1 MSQEEL
7 LKALEE
13 DARRERSSLLRDA
26 EAEAETIRSEALEEL
41 KRLKEADL
49 LKFKVSLSA
58 EIAKATNDARA
69 YSNGIISAARNAAIA
84 TVREK
89 VEDEFKRLPLRD
101 DYPGILKKLF
111 MEALESIGEVKT
123 VVFVPERDLP
133 IFRKMDILKERDVRP
148 VNMDS
153 GVMVTS
159 EDGRVKIT
167 NTIRTRLAKAMP
179 ELNVEIRRVL
189 WDSNT

>member
-13 DARRERSSLLRDA
+13 DARRERNSLLSDA
-26 EAEAETIRSEALEEL
+26 EAEAGTIRSEALEEL
-41 KRLKEADL
+41 KRLKEEDL

-58 EIAKATNDARA
+58 ETAKATNDARA

-84 TVREK
+84 RVREK

-101 DYPGILKKLF
+101 GYPEILRKLL
-111 MEALESIGEVKT
+111 MEALDNIGEVKT
-123 VVFVPERDLP
+123 IVFVPESDLP
-133 IFRKMDILKERDVRP
+133 IFRKMDILKDRDVRP

-167 NTIRTRLAKAMP
+167 NTAITRLAKAMP

>member
-13 DARRERSSLLRDA
+13 DARRERNSLLSDA
-26 EAEAETIRSEALEEL
+26 EAEAGTIRSEALEEL
-41 KRLKEADL
+41 KKLKEADL

-58 EIAKATNDARA
+58 ETAKATNDARA

-89 VEDEFKRLPLRD
+89 VEDEFKGLPLRD
-101 DYPGILKKLF
+101 DYPEILRKLF

-133 IFRKMDILKERDVRP
+133 IFRKMDIMKERDVRP

-167 NTIRTRLAKAMP
+167 NTTITRLAKAMP

>member
-13 DARRERSSLLRDA
+13 DARRERNSLLSDA
-26 EAEAETIRSEALEEL
+26 EAEAGTIRSEALEEL
-41 KRLKEADL
+41 KKLKEADL

-58 EIAKATNDARA
+58 ETAKATNDARA

-84 TVREK
+84 MVREK
-89 VEDEFKRLPLRD
+89 VEDEFKRLPQRD
-101 DYPGILKKLF
+101 DYPEILGKLF
-111 MEALESIGEVKT
+111 MEALDSLGEVKT
-123 VVFVPERDLP
+123 IVFVPERDLP
-133 IFRKMDILKERDVRP
+133 IFRKMDILKNRDVRP

-153 GVMVTS
+153 GVMITS
-159 EDGRVKIT
+159 EDCRVKIT
-167 NTIRTRLAKAMP
+167 NTTITRLAKAMP

>member
-13 DARRERSSLLRDA
+13 DARRERNSLLRDA
-26 EAEAETIRSEALEEL
+26 EAEAGTIRSEALEEL

-69 YSNGIISAARNAAIA
+69 YSNGIISAARDAAIA
-84 TVREK
+84 RVREK

-101 DYPGILKKLF
+101 DYPEILRKLF
-111 MEALESIGEVKT
+111 MEALESIGEAKP

-133 IFRKMDILKERDVRP
+133 IFRKMDILKDRDVRP

>member
-13 DARRERSSLLRDA
+13 DARRERSSLLSDA
-26 EAEAETIRSEALEEL
+26 EAEAGSIRSEALEEL
-41 KRLKEADL
+41 KRLKEEDF

-58 EIAKATNDARA
+58 ETAKATNDARA

-84 TVREK
+84 AVREK

-101 DYPGILKKLF
+101 DYPEILRKLL
-111 MEALESIGEVKT
+111 MEALDSIGEVKT
-123 VVFVPERDLP
+123 IVFVPESDLP
-133 IFRKMDILKERDVRP
+133 IFRKMDTLKDRDVRP

-167 NTIRTRLAKAMP
+167 NTAITRLSKAMP

-189 WDSNT
+189 WNSNT

>member
-13 DARRERSSLLRDA
+13 DARRERNSLLNDA
-26 EAEAETIRSEALEEL
+26 EAEAGTIRSEALEEL
-41 KRLKEADL
+41 KRLKEEDF

-58 EIAKATNDARA
+58 ETAKATNDARA

-84 TVREK
+84 AVREK

-101 DYPGILKKLF
+101 DYPEILRKLL
-111 MEALESIGEVKT
+111 MEALDSIGEVKT
-123 VVFVPERDLP
+123 IVFVPERDLP
-133 IFRKMDILKERDVRP
+133 IFRKMDILKDKDVRP
-148 VNMDS
+148 VSMDS

-167 NTIRTRLAKAMP
+167 NTAITRLSKAMP

-189 WDSNT
+189 WNSNT

>member
-13 DARRERSSLLRDA
+13 DARRERNSLLSDA
-26 EAEAETIRSEALEEL
+26 EAEAGTIRSEALEEL
-41 KRLKEADL
+41 KKLKEADL

-84 TVREK
+84 MVREK
-89 VEDEFKRLPLRD
+89 VEDEFKRLPQRD
-101 DYPGILKKLF
+101 DYPEILGKLF
-111 MEALESIGEVKT
+111 MEALDSIGEVKT
-123 VVFVPERDLP
+123 IVFVPESDLS
-133 IFRKMDILKERDVRP
+133 IFRKMDTLKDRDVRP

-189 WDSNT
+189 WNSNT

>member
-13 DARRERSSLLRDA
+13 DARRERNSLLRDA
-26 EAEAETIRSEALEEL
+26 EAAAGTIRSEALEEL

-49 LKFKVSLSA
+49 LKFKISLSA

-69 YSNGIISAARNAAIA
+69 YSDGIISAARNAAIA
-84 TVREK
+84 MVREK

-101 DYPGILKKLF
+101 DYPEILRKLF
-111 MEALESIGEVKT
+111 MEALDSIGEVKT

-133 IFRKMDILKERDVRP
+133 IFRKMDILKDKDVRP

-167 NTIRTRLAKAMP
+167 NTIITRLAKAMP

-189 WDSNT
+189 WD

>member
-13 DARRERSSLLRDA
+13 DARRERSSLLNDA
-26 EAEAETIRSEALEEL
+26 EAEAGSIRSEALEEL
-41 KRLKEADL
+41 KRLKEEDF

-58 EIAKATNDARA
+58 ETAKATNDARA

-84 TVREK
+84 AVREK
-89 VEDEFKRLPLRD
+89 VEDEFKRLPQRD
-101 DYPGILKKLF
+101 DYPEILGKLF
-111 MEALESIGEVKT
+111 MEALDSIGEVKT
-123 VVFVPERDLP
+123 IVFVPESDLP
-133 IFRKMDILKERDVRP
+133 IFRKMDTLKDRDVRP

-167 NTIRTRLAKAMP
+167 NTAITRLSKAMP

-189 WDSNT
+189 WNSNT

>member
-13 DARRERSSLLRDA
+13 DARRERSSLLSDA
-26 EAEAETIRSEALEEL
+26 EAEAGSIRSEALEEL
-41 KRLKEADL
+41 KRLKEEDF

-58 EIAKATNDARA
+58 ETAKATNDARA

-84 TVREK
+84 AVREK

-101 DYPGILKKLF
+101 DYPGILRKLL
-111 MEALESIGEVKT
+111 MEALDSIGEVKT
-123 VVFVPERDLP
+123 IVFVPESDLP
-133 IFRKMDILKERDVRP
+133 IFRKMDTLKDRDVRP

-167 NTIRTRLAKAMP
+167 NTAITRLSKAMP

-189 WDSNT
+189 WNSNT

>member
-13 DARRERSSLLRDA
+13 DARRERNSLLNDA
-26 EAEAETIRSEALEEL
+26 EAEAGTIRSEALEEL
-41 KRLKEADL
+41 KRLKEEDL

-58 EIAKATNDARA
+58 ETAKATNDARA

-89 VEDEFKRLPLRD
+89 IEDEFKGLPLRD
-101 DYPGILKKLF
+101 DYPEILRKLF

-123 VVFVPERDLP
+123 IVFVPERDLP
-133 IFRKMDILKERDVRP
+133 IFRKMDILKNRDVRP

-167 NTIRTRLAKAMP
+167 NTTITRLAKAMP

>member
-13 DARRERSSLLRDA
+13 DARRERNSLLSDA
-26 EAEAETIRSEALEEL
+26 EAEAGTIRSEALEEL
-41 KRLKEADL
+41 KRLKEEDL
-49 LKFKVSLSA
+49 LKLKLSLSA

-69 YSNGIISAARNAAIA
+69 CSNGIISAARNAAIA
-84 TVREK
+84 AVREK

-101 DYPGILKKLF
+101 DYPEILRKLF
-111 MEALESIGEVKT
+111 MEALDSIGEVKT
-123 VVFVPERDLP
+123 IVFVPERDLP
-133 IFRKMDILKERDVRP
+133 IFRKMDIMKDRDVRP
-148 VNMDS
+148 LNMDG
-153 GVMVTS
+153 GVLVTS

-167 NTIRTRLAKAMP
+167 NTTITRLVKAMP

-189 WDSNT
+189 WNSNT

>member
-13 DARRERSSLLRDA
+13 DARRERSSLLSDA
-26 EAEAETIRSEALEEL
+26 EAEAGSIRSEALEEL
-41 KRLKEADL
+41 KRLKEEDL

-84 TVREK
+84 AVREK
-89 VEDEFKRLPLRD
+89 VEDEFKRLPQRD
-101 DYPGILKKLF
+101 DYPEILGKLF
-111 MEALESIGEVKT
+111 MEALDSIGEVKT
-123 VVFVPERDLP
+123 IVFVPESDLS
-133 IFRKMDILKERDVRP
+133 IFRKMDTLKDRDVRP

-189 WDSNT
+189 WNSNT

>member
-13 DARRERSSLLRDA
+13 DARRERNSLLSDA
-26 EAEAETIRSEALEEL
+26 EAEAGTIRSEALEEL
-41 KRLKEADL
+41 KRLKEEDL

-84 TVREK
+84 AVREK

-101 DYPGILKKLF
+101 DYPEILRKLL
-111 MEALESIGEVKT
+111 MEALDSIGEVKT
-123 VVFVPERDLP
+123 IVFVPESDLP
-133 IFRKMDILKERDVRP
+133 IFRKMDTLKDRDVRP

-189 WDSNT
+189 WNSNT

>member
-13 DARRERSSLLRDA
+13 DARRERSSLLSDA
-26 EAEAETIRSEALEEL
+26 EAEAGSIRSEALEEL
-41 KRLKEADL
+41 KRLKEEDF

-58 EIAKATNDARA
+58 ETAKATNDARA

-84 TVREK
+84 AVREK

-101 DYPGILKKLF
+101 DYPEILRKLL
-111 MEALESIGEVKT
+111 MEALDSIGEVKPI
-123 VVFVPERDLP
+123 VFVPESDLS
-133 IFRKMDILKERDVRP
+133 IFRKMDTLKDRDVRP

-189 WDSNT
+189 WNSNT

>member
-13 DARRERSSLLRDA
+13 DARRERNSLLNDA
-26 EAEAETIRSEALEEL
+26 EAEAGTIRSEALEEL
-41 KRLKEADL
+41 KKLKEADL

-58 EIAKATNDARA
+58 ETAKATNDARA

-89 VEDEFKRLPLRD
+89 IEDEFKRLPLRD
-101 DYPGILKKLF
+101 DYPEILRKLF

-123 VVFVPERDLP
+123 IVFVPERDLP
-133 IFRKMDILKERDVRP
+133 IFRKMDILKNRDVRP

-153 GVMVTS
+153 GVMITS
-159 EDGRVKIT
+159 EDCRVKIT
-167 NTIRTRLAKAMP
+167 NTTITRLAKAMP

>member
-13 DARRERSSLLRDA
+13 DARRERDSLLRGA
-26 EAEAETIRSEALEEL
+26 EAEAGTIRSEALEEL

-49 LKFKVSLSA
+49 LKFKISLSA

-84 TVREK
+84 KVREK
-89 VEDEFKRLPLRD
+89 VEGEFKTLPQRE
-101 DYPGILKKLF
+101 DYPEILRKLF
-111 MEALESIGEVKT
+111 MEALGSIGEVKT
-123 VVFVPERDLP
+123 IVFAPERDLP

-148 VNMDS
+148 VNMDI

-167 NTIRTRLAKAMP
+167 NTTKTRLAKAMP

>member
-13 DARRERSSLLRDA
+13 DARRERNSLLSDA
-26 EAEAETIRSEALEEL
+26 EAEAGTIRSEALEEL
-41 KRLKEADL
+41 KRLKEEDL

-84 TVREK
+84 MVREK
-89 VEDEFKRLPLRD
+89 VEDEFKRLPQRD
-101 DYPGILKKLF
+101 DYPEILGKLF
-111 MEALESIGEVKT
+111 MEALDSIGEVKT
-123 VVFVPERDLP
+123 IVFVPESDLS
-133 IFRKMDILKERDVRP
+133 IFRKMDTLKDRDVRP

-189 WDSNT
+189 WNSNT

>member
-13 DARRERSSLLRDA
+13 DARRERNSLLRDA
-26 EAEAETIRSEALEEL
+26 EAEAGTIRSEALLEL

-49 LKFKVSLSA
+49 LKLKVSLSA
-58 EIAKATNDARA
+58 EIARATNDARA
-69 YSNGIISAARNAAIA
+69 YSNGIISDARNAAIA
-84 TVREK
+84 RVREK

-101 DYPGILKKLF
+101 DYPEILRKLF
-111 MEALESIGEVKT
+111 MEALDSIGEVKT

-133 IFRKMDILKERDVRP
+133 IFRKMDILKDRDVRP

-179 ELNVEIRRVL
+179 ELNVGIRRVL

>member
-13 DARRERSSLLRDA
+13 DARRERNSLLRDA
-26 EAEAETIRSEALEEL
+26 EAAAGTIRSEALEEL
-41 KRLKEADL
+41 KRLKEEDF

-58 EIAKATNDARA
+58 ETAKATNDARA

-84 TVREK
+84 AVREK

-101 DYPGILKKLF
+101 DYPEILRKLL
-111 MEALESIGEVKT
+111 MEALDSIGEVKT
-123 VVFVPERDLP
+123 IVFVPERDLP
-133 IFRKMDILKERDVRP
+133 IFRKMDILKDKDVRP
-148 VNMDS
+148 VSMDS

-159 EDGRVKIT
+159 EGGRVKIT

-189 WDSNT
+189 WNSNT

>member
-13 DARRERSSLLRDA
+13 DARRERNSLLRDA
-26 EAEAETIRSEALEEL
+26 EAEAGTIRSEAIEEL

-84 TVREK
+84 RVREK
-89 VEDEFKRLPLRD
+89 VEDEFKRLPLREV
-101 DYPGILKKLF
+101 YPEILRKLF

-133 IFRKMDILKERDVRP
+133 IFRKMDILKDRDVRP

-167 NTIRTRLAKAMP
+167 NTTITRLAKAMP

>member
-13 DARRERSSLLRDA
+13 DARRERNSLLSDA
-26 EAEAETIRSEALEEL
+26 EAEAGTIRSEALEEL

-49 LKFKVSLSA
+49 LKLKVSLSA
-58 EIAKATNDARA
+58 KIAKATNDARA
-69 YSNGIISAARNAAIA
+69 YSNGIISAARNDAIA
-84 TVREK
+84 RVREK

-101 DYPGILKKLF
+101 DYPEILRKLF
-111 MEALESIGEVKT
+111 TEALDSIGEVKT

-133 IFRKMDILKERDVRP
+133 IFRKMDILKDRDVRP

-167 NTIRTRLAKAMP
+167 NTAITRLSKAMP

-189 WDSNT
+189 WNSNT

>member
-13 DARRERSSLLRDA
+13 DARRERNSLLRDA
-26 EAEAETIRSEALEEL
+26 EAAAGTIRSEALEEL
-41 KRLKEADL
+41 KRLKEEDL

-84 TVREK
+84 MVREK
-89 VEDEFKRLPLRD
+89 VEDEFKRLPQRD
-101 DYPGILKKLF
+101 DYPEILGKLF
-111 MEALESIGEVKT
+111 MEALDSIGEVKT
-123 VVFVPERDLP
+123 IVFVPESDLS
-133 IFRKMDILKERDVRP
+133 IFRKMDTLKDRDVRP

-189 WDSNT
+189 WNSNT

>member
-13 DARRERSSLLRDA
+13 DARRERNSLLRDA
-26 EAEAETIRSEALEEL
+26 EAEAGTIRSEALEEL
-41 KRLKEADL
+41 KRLKEEDF

-58 EIAKATNDARA
+58 ETAKATNDARA

-84 TVREK
+84 AVREK

-101 DYPGILKKLF
+101 DYPEILRKLL
-111 MEALESIGEVKT
+111 MEALDSIGEVKT
-123 VVFVPERDLP
+123 IVFVPESDLP
-133 IFRKMDILKERDVRP
+133 IFRKMDTLKDRDVRP

-167 NTIRTRLAKAMP
+167 NTAITRLSKAMP

-189 WDSNT
+189 WNSNT

>member
-13 DARRERSSLLRDA
+13 DARRERNSLLSDA
-26 EAEAETIRSEALEEL
+26 EAEAGTIRSEALEEL
-41 KRLKEADL
+41 KKLKEEDL

-89 VEDEFKRLPLRD
+89 IEDEFKGLPLRD
-101 DYPGILKKLF
+101 DYPEILRKLF

-123 VVFVPERDLP
+123 IVFVPERDLP
-133 IFRKMDILKERDVRP
+133 IFRKMDILKNRDVRP

-167 NTIRTRLAKAMP
+167 NTTITRLAKAMP

>member
-13 DARRERSSLLRDA
+13 DARRERNSLLNDA
-26 EAEAETIRSEALEEL
+26 EAEAGTIRSEALEEL
-41 KRLKEADL
+41 KRLKEEDL

-84 TVREK
+84 MVREK
-89 VEDEFKRLPLRD
+89 VEDEFKRLPQRD
-101 DYPGILKKLF
+101 DYPEILGKLF
-111 MEALESIGEVKT
+111 MEALDSIGEVKT
-123 VVFVPERDLP
+123 IVFVPESDLS
-133 IFRKMDILKERDVRP
+133 IFRKMDTLKDRDVRP

-167 NTIRTRLAKAMP
+167 NTAITRLSKAMP

-189 WDSNT
+189 WNSNT

>member
-13 DARRERSSLLRDA
+13 DARRERNSLLNDA
-26 EAEAETIRSEALEEL
+26 EAEAGTIRSEALEEL
-41 KRLKEADL
+41 KKLKEADL

-58 EIAKATNDARA
+58 ETAKATNDARA
-69 YSNGIISAARNAAIA
+69 YSNGIISAARDAAIA
-84 TVREK
+84 AVRKK

-101 DYPGILKKLF
+101 DYPEILRKLF

-123 VVFVPERDLP
+123 IVFVPERDLP
-133 IFRKMDILKERDVRP
+133 IFRKMDIMKERDVRP
-148 VNMDS
+148 LNMDS

-159 EDGRVKIT
+159 EDGRVKMT
-167 NTIRTRLAKAMP
+167 NTTITRLAKAMP

-189 WDSNT
+189 WNSNT

>member
-13 DARRERSSLLRDA
+13 DARRERSSLLSDA
-26 EAEAETIRSEALEEL
+26 EAEAGSIRSEALEEL
-41 KRLKEADL
+41 KRLKEEDF

-58 EIAKATNDARA
+58 ETAKATNDARA

-84 TVREK
+84 AVREK

-101 DYPGILKKLF
+101 DYPEILRKLF

-123 VVFVPERDLP
+123 IVFVPERDLP
-133 IFRKMDILKERDVRP
+133 IFRKMDILKNRNVRP

-153 GVMVTS
+153 GVMITS
-159 EDGRVKIT
+159 EDCRVKIT
-167 NTIRTRLAKAMP
+167 NTTITRLAKAMP

>member
-13 DARRERSSLLRDA
+13 DARRERNSLLNDA
-26 EAEAETIRSEALEEL
+26 EAEAGTIRSEALEEL
-41 KRLKEADL
+41 KKLKEADL

-58 EIAKATNDARA
+58 ETAKATNDARA

-84 TVREK
+84 RVREK
-89 VEDEFKRLPLRD
+89 IEDEFKGLPLRD
-101 DYPGILKKLF
+101 DYPEILRKLF

-123 VVFVPERDLP
+123 IVFVPERDLP
-133 IFRKMDILKERDVRP
+133 IFRKMDILKDRDVRP

>member
-13 DARRERSSLLRDA
+13 DARRERNSLLRDA
-26 EAEAETIRSEALEEL
+26 EAEAGTIRSEALEEL
-41 KRLKEADL
+41 KRLKEEDL

-84 TVREK
+84 MVREK
-89 VEDEFKRLPLRD
+89 VEDEFKRLPQRD
-101 DYPGILKKLF
+101 DYPEILGKLF
-111 MEALESIGEVKT
+111 MEALDSIGEVKT
-123 VVFVPERDLP
+123 IVFVPESDLS
-133 IFRKMDILKERDVRP
+133 IFRKMDTLKDRDVRP

-167 NTIRTRLAKAMP
+167 NTTITRLTKAMP

-189 WDSNT
+189 WNSNT

>member
-13 DARRERSSLLRDA
+13 DARRERNSLLSDA
-26 EAEAETIRSEALEEL
+26 EAEAGTIRSEALEEL
-41 KRLKEADL
+41 KRLKEEDL

-84 TVREK
+84 MVREK
-89 VEDEFKRLPLRD
+89 VEDEFKRLPQRD
-101 DYPGILKKLF
+101 DYPEILGKLF
-111 MEALESIGEVKT
+111 MEALDSIGEVKT
-123 VVFVPERDLP
+123 IVFVPESDLS
-133 IFRKMDILKERDVRP
+133 IFRKMDTLKDRDVRP

-167 NTIRTRLAKAMP
+167 NTAITRLSKAMP

-189 WDSNT
+189 WNSNT